1 MFLKKIVLSIVAV
14 LHFIGAFS
22 INLEGRVVVDGV
34 VYSFYYND
42 AETHITEISPAYV
55 ASGDYSGTLSIP
67 ESINVSLY
75 GETYSLDVYGFRS
88 DALCNC
94 KNLTSIIIPKSIK
107 SIPSGLL
114 SDCDNLTSVVIDDNN
129 NVYDSR
135 DNCIAVIKKEN
146 DELVSGCKNTKIP
159 NGVRSIGNGAFKN
172 CSGLSS
178 ITIPT
183 SVISIGRDAFRECDY
198 LTSVII
204 GDGVVSIDGFAFYN
218 CSSLATITIGSSV
231 ANIGGFAFAE
241 CSKLADVIS
250 LNISVPPINYE
261 AFYNSSDYLA
271 TLHVPFQA
279 LDAYKSTDPWSRFSK
294 IVPVEGTQQMLVLT
308 YKVDGEVYKTYEIE
322 YDMEITPEPE
332 PTKKGMTFSGWS
344 EIPEKMPAHDVTVTG
359 AFSWSKTI
367 KDKVVYEVTDTLN
380 NSCKVVGNDNASGEI
395 KIDSVVIDGCY
406 YRPMEIADKVFYGC
420 KDITKIEIA
429 KTVANIGERA
439 FAKIDKLTDVTCWA
453 EEVPAADRTMF
464 ENSYIEDYVTLHV
477 PASVLEKYK
486 VTASWKNFKE
496 IVAIEGTMPMEKCS
510 VPIIEYVGG
519 KLTVN
524 CDTEGAECVT
534 TITSAD
540 FGVHHGREIDVCATY
555 NISSYAKAEGYANSD
570 VATATLC
577 WIELEGS
584 DTMVNE
590 SIESLA
596 AMIQSLG
603 GNIWVTGNLLGSII
617 KVYNVAGQLIGSERA
632 VNGTTIISTNLKA
645 GSVVL
650 VEIGKKKVKVLV
662 M

>member
-34 VYSFYYND
+34 VYSFYYYD

-94 KNLTSIIIPKSIK
+94 NNLTSIIIPKSIK

-172 CSGLSS
+172 CSGLSP

-261 AFYNSSDYLA
+261 AFYNSNDYLA

-344 EIPEKMPAHDVTVTG
+344 EIPKKMPARDITVTG
-359 AFSWSKTI
+359 TFSWSKLT
-367 KDKVVYEVTDTLN
+367 KDKVIYEVIDTLN
-380 NSCKVVGNDNASGEI
+380 NFSKVIGNDNASGEI
-395 KIDSVVIDGCY
+395 IIDSVEINGCY
-406 YRPMEIADKVFYGC
+406 YKPTAIADKAFFGC
-420 KDITKIEIA
+420 KDITKIEIS
-429 KTVANIGERA
+429 KNVANIGERS
-439 FAKIDKLTDVTCWA
+439 FANIDKLTDVTCYA
-453 EEVPAADRTMF
+453 DEIPNTDRTAF
-464 ENSYIEDYVTLHV
+464 ENSYLGYVTLYV
-477 PASVLEKYK
+477 PYESVEKYK
-486 VTASWKNFKE
+486 DVGPWKDFKNV
-496 IVAIEGTMPMEKCS
+496 VAIEGTEPKFTEQCEN
-510 VPIIEYVGG
+510 PIISFVDG
-519 KLTVN
+519 KLTFN
-524 CDTEGAECVT
+524 CKTEGATCHYE
-534 TITSAD
+534 ITNTDMLSGTGNEVLLDA
-540 FGVHHGREIDVCATY
+540 VYYIVVYAT
-555 NISSYAKAEGYANSD
+555 KEGYKDSEK
-570 VATATLC
+570 VTYK
-577 WIELEGS
+577 IEWKK
-584 DTMVNE
+584 
-590 SIESLA
+590 
-596 AMIQSLG
+596 Q
-603 GNIWVTGNLLGSII
+603 
-617 KVYNVAGQLIGSERA
+617 IGERGD
-632 VNGTTIISTNLKA
+632 VNGDGKVDVEDVVETVNIIL
-645 GSVVL
+645 G
-650 VEIGKKKVKVLV
+650 E
-662 M
+662 